1 MKRWLLI
8 LMILSPVL
16 CIVGVNEFS
25 RTPSHQY
32 EASHCTR
39 YCHDKGCKHY
49 RQRVE
54 TEVISGNLTK
64 LYVANIRW
72 LKQNPLGLSYQAM
85 NLLLYVFIAPLLI
98 LLLIWG
104 LIRERDG

>member
-1 MKRWLLI
+1 MKRWFLFLI
-8 LMILSPVL
+8 VLIPTLS
-16 CIVGVNEFS
+16 IIGVNEFS
-25 RTPSHQY
+25 RAPSHQY

-39 YCHDKGCKHY
+39 ACHDKGCKHY
-49 RQRVE
+49 RKRVE
-54 TEVISGNLTK
+54 TKAVSGRLTK

-85 NLLLYVFIAPLLI
+85 NLLLYVFISPLLI

-104 LIRERDG
+104 LIRKKDG